1 MITVLHT
8 LDILFFILTSV
19 AVLYLLIFALLAQ
32 RKKPDPYPSAK
43 KQHRVLVLFPA
54 YKEDKIIVESVRS
67 FLGQEYPREL
77 YCVVVISDNMKLET
91 DEALRQLSVEVI
103 NAHFENSSKAAALN
117 LAIEQQGDRK
127 YDVVAIMDADNIVAP
142 DFLQKINDVYDFGI
156 LAIQTHRT
164 SKGGVTDVAIL
175 DMVSEEIN
183 NSIFRKGHTRAGLSS
198 ALIGSG
204 MAFDYKWFVR
214 SIPKVTSAGEDKEF
228 ELLLLREGV
237 FIDYL
242 EDVWVYDE
250 KISGTSAFYRQRRRW
265 IAAQFDLLWKG
276 IRYLPRAISTGNVD
290 YCDKIFQWLLPPRIV
305 LVGFIF
311 LLAFIWLIFDWTVS
325 LKWWLLL
332 FVLLCTLSLAMPDKL
347 YNASFKRALRK
358 IPALFVL
365 SVINMFRTKG
375 VNKRFIH
382 TAHGEGTG

>member
-8 LDILFFILTSV
+8 LDILFFILTSA

-32 RKKPDPYPSAK
+32 RKKPESYPLAR

-54 YKEDKIIVESVRS
+54 YKEDKVIVESVRS
-67 FLGQEYPREL
+67 FLEQEYPREL
-77 YCVVVISDNMKLET
+77 YRVVVVSDKMQPET
-91 DEALRQLSVEVI
+91 DEALKQLPVELI
-103 NAHFENSSKAAALN
+103 NARFENSSKAAALN
-117 LAIEQQGDRK
+117 LAIEQQGDRE
-127 YDVVAIMDADNIVAP
+127 YDIVTIMDADNIAAP
-142 DFLQKINDVYDFGI
+142 DFLQKINDAYDFGI
-156 LAIQTHRT
+156 QAIQAHRT
-164 SKGGVTDVAIL
+164 SKGGATDVAIL
-175 DMVSEEIN
+175 DTVSEEIN

-204 MAFDYKWFVR
+204 MAFDYAWFAR
-214 SIPKVTSAGEDKEF
+214 SMPKVTSAGEDKEF
-228 ELLLLREGV
+228 ELLLLKEGF

-276 IRYLPRAISTGNVD
+276 IRYLPRAISAGNVD

-305 LVGFIF
+305 LAGFIF
-311 LLAFIWLIFDWTVS
+311 LLAILWLILDWTVS
-325 LKWWLLL
+325 LKWWGALFLLL
-332 FVLLCTLSLAMPDKL
+332 CALSLAMPDEL
-347 YNASFKRALRK
+347 YNASFKKALRK
-358 IPALFVL
+358 TPVLFVL

-375 VNKRFIH
+375 VNKKFIH
-382 TAHGEGTG
+382 TRHGEEAK

>member
-183 NSIFRKGHTRAGLSS
+183 NSIFRKGHTHAGLSS

-228 ELLLLREGV
+228 ELLLLREGI

>member
-228 ELLLLREGV
+228 ELLLLREGI

>member
-32 RKKPDPYPSAK
+32 RKKPAPYPSAK

-142 DFLQKINDVYDFGI
+142 DFLQKINEVYDFGI